1 MFVKQDTTFDLHK
14 VEEVLLE
21 IWNAVWEDSTAIP
34 EISIPDVTRILVAL
48 KQLKNH
54 VIQVMEEHKEQVKSL
69 EIKVMDL
76 ELQVKDTL
84 NASEGSERDLLAQL
98 QQSQSHIKL
107 LDTQLAQSMNPD
119 SVHQLEQEIATC
131 HSKVEEL
138 ENRNFELEEKVLAY
152 EEGRSSSPT
161 PQWLQEERQE
171 RIAIEVNSIPYGT
184 NFDQAKCCLHQKIVL
199 PYMAGSFQGTKFLMI
214 TSFQFL
220 ANNFQGTSSFTNIIL
235 KPQLV

>member
-1 MFVKQDTTFDLHK
+1 MYVKEDTTFDLHK
-14 VEEVLLE
+14 VEKVLLA

-34 EISIPDVTRILVAL
+34 EISIPDAPHILVAL
-48 KQLKNH
+48 KQLKDH
-54 VIQVMEEHKEQVKSL
+54 VIHVMEGHKEQVRSL
-69 EIKVMDL
+69 NIKVTDL

-98 QQSQSHIKL
+98 HQSQSHIKL

-138 ENRNFELEEKVLAY
+138 ENRNFELEEKILAY

-171 RIAIEVNSIPYGT
+171 RIVIEV
-184 NFDQAKCCLHQKIVL
+184 
-199 PYMAGSFQGTKFLMI
+199 M
-214 TSFQFL
+214 
-220 ANNFQGTSSFTNIIL
+220 
-235 KPQLV
+235 